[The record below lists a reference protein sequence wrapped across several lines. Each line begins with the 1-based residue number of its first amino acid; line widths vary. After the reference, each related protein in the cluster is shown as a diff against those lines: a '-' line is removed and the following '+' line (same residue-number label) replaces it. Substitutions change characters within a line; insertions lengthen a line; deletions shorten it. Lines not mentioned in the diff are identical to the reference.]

1 MSRNAR
7 NEFYLL
13 GRDVLV
19 KKATYTCR
27 SLQGILHQKQLSSC
41 SLVLHIKG
49 TGPGKILELRRRT
62 FERTVMFGDSC
73 QVEVSLLNIYK
84 PMYTLNLQNAS

>member
-7 NEFYLL
+7 NGFSLL

-19 KKATYTCR
+19 KKPHIHAEAFRVFY
-27 SLQGILHQKQLSSC
+27 IKSS
-41 SLVLHIKG
+41 SHLFLVLHIKG

-84 PMYTLNLQNAS
+84 PTL